1 MTYNM
6 TQLAATETIF
16 DLIRYANQSTDNILM
31 ALFVMAV
38 FFIMLMVLKKWEFDS
53 SLLASSFV
61 SFVISIILVYAQLMA
76 LVWALVFL
84 VIAAF
89 TAFYMFVVKSGG

>member
-6 TQLAATETIF
+6 TALAATETIF
-16 DLIRYANQSTDNILM
+16 DLISYANNATGDILM
-31 ALFVMAV
+31 ALFVMSL

-53 SLLASSFV
+53 ALLASSFV
-61 SFVISIILVYAQLMA
+61 SFMISIMLVYAELMA
-76 LVWALVFL
+76 LVWSLVFL

-89 TAFYMFVVKSGG
+89 TAFYMFVIKSN